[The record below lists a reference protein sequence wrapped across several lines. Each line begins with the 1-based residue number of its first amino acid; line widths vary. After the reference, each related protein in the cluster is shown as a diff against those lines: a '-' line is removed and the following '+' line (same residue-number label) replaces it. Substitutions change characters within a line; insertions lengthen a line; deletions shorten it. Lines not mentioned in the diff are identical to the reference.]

1 MSREGGESNR
11 AFETVR
17 PHTRFVSQIVT
28 ISYHVKGFG
37 LASPD
42 KSLHC
47 TTRRIRYIHDHDQH
61 HHNAQCHHM
70 RAQLE
75 AVWTRIGAES
85 PLTIHRAQPHRG
97 LRPAESATRPGKHD
111 SSPFYACL
119 DRLHMISYTQA
130 EPVEDTGTQGGTGG
144 RHQPYCDT
152 VGATWGQ
159 ALRDARRAHG
169 CEHCEGVLSKD
180 VPVR

>member
-1 MSREGGESNR
+1 MVHDQSTKLEGAGLSREGGESNR

-17 PHTRFVSQIVT
+17 PHIRFVT

-47 TTRRIRYIHDHDQH
+47 TTRRIRFIHDHDQQ

-75 AVWTRIGAES
+75 AVWLGAES
-85 PLTIHRAQPHRG
+85 PLTIHKAQPHRG
-97 LRPAESATRPGKHD
+97 LRPAGSAT
-111 SSPFYACL
+111 SP
-119 DRLHMISYTQA
+119 
-130 EPVEDTGTQGGTGG
+130 
-144 RHQPYCDT
+144 
-152 VGATWGQ
+152 
-159 ALRDARRAHG
+159 
-169 CEHCEGVLSKD
+169 
-180 VPVR
+180 

>member
-1 MSREGGESNR
+1 LSREGGESNR
-11 AFETVR
+11 AFQTVR
-17 PHTRFVSQIVT
+17 PHTRFVT

-47 TTRRIRYIHDHDQH
+47 TTWRIRYIHDHDQQ

-75 AVWTRIGAES
+75 AVWLGAES

-97 LRPAESATRPGKHD
+97 LRPAGSATRPGKHA

-119 DRLHMISYTQA
+119 DHLPMISYTQA
-130 EPVEDTGTQGGTGG
+130 EPVEGSARHWHTGRNRWKTPTLLRHRWGNLGAG
-144 RHQPYCDT
+144 RKESSW
-152 VGATWGQ
+152 V
-159 ALRDARRAHG
+159 
-169 CEHCEGVLSKD
+169 
-180 VPVR
+180 